1 MISFQLYKVLQLK
14 RNPALSGGIQD
25 FFSQV
30 RLFSVTLTVLVTYK
44 SGNKKIATVS
54 SNGTIKGIKKGTAK
68 ITVTCNGVT
77 KTVKVTVK

>member
-25 FFSQV
+25 FFP
-30 RLFSVTLTVLVTYK
+30 LVCE

-77 KTVKVTVK
+77 KQLK

>member
-30 RLFSVTLTVLVTYK
+30 RLFYSYFNCFGYTIACYYDFGSTLFNTL
-44 SGNKKIATVS
+44 NC
-54 SNGTIKGIKKGTAK
+54 TIG
-68 ITVTCNGVT
+68 
-77 KTVKVTVK
+77 